1 MDIHVLKLRFQ
12 ALVSI
17 CSFYDEGMVLG
28 EVGSTE
34 QPEERL
40 L

>member
-1 MDIHVLKLRFQ
+1 MDIHVLNLRFQ

-17 CSFYDEGMVLG
+17 CSFYDEGVVLG
-28 EVGSTE
+28 QMDSTE
-34 QPEERL
+34 QPVERL